1 MTKYCKYKIHLSEG
15 QKTNL
20 KNALLENK
28 SITLKFTN
36 DDLKGEDILA
46 LTMRQID
53 KIHNA
58 KDEDKGVTITMSKTQ
73 LLYNKKMKGGSL
85 AVLAG
90 LLARAAPIAK
100 TLGTTLGLSALS
112 GAAQTGIQ
120 KLLGGGLYLKR
131 NGHAMQIESDGKG
144 LYLRPFN
151 GKGLKSAGDGLY
163 LKSQEKWI
171 QGEGLILGQNSP
183 LKNIPVLGWLL

>member
-1 MTKYCKYKIHLSEG
+1 MTKYIEYKIHLSDG

-20 KNALLENK
+20 KKALLDNND
-28 SITLKFTN
+28 ITLRFTN
-36 DDLKGEDILA
+36 KDLRVEDIIA
-46 LTMRQID
+46 LTKTQIK
-53 KIHNA
+53 KIQKAQNNR
-58 KDEDKGVTITMSKTQ
+58 KGITITMSKTQ
-73 LLYNKKMKGGSL
+73 LRYNKKIKGGSL

-120 KLLGGGLYLKR
+120 KLLGGGLHLKR
-131 NGHAMQIESDGKG
+131 NGHTMQIKSYGKG
-144 LYLRPFN
+144 LYLHPFN
-151 GKGLKSAGDGLY
+151 GKGLKSTEDGLY
-163 LKSQEKWI
+163 LKSQGKWV
-171 QGEGLILGQNSP
+171 QGEGLILGHNSP